1 MVNEYTFLTRHVRL
15 NKAYTFV
22 VKSAD
27 INNAL
32 ASLELQY
39 ESKVGS
45 FSNCEIM
52 QLTEFVGVNVKEPE
66 YNVM

>member
-15 NKAYTFV
+15 NKAFTFI

-39 ESKVGS
+39 EYRVGN
-45 FSNCEIM
+45 FSNCDII
-52 QLTEFVGVNVKEPE
+52 QVTEVVGVNVKEPE